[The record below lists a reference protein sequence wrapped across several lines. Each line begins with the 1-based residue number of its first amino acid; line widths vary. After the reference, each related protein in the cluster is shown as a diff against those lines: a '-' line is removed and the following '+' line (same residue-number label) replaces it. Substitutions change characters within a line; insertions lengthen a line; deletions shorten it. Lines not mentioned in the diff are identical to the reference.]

1 MRCRKC
7 DYRLWN
13 LRSRQCPE
21 CGTPFVP
28 SQYEFVPNSVEFR
41 CPHCDQAYVGTDP
54 NGHLVPAA
62 FECVSCGRHIHMDEM
77 VLLPAAGIEEEQT
90 QTDRM
95 PWLERKK
102 RGFFRSWFS
111 TIGRSMI
118 TPGRLM
124 RSVPAGS
131 SVASAWWFAIWTN
144 TLILLV
150 SLAPLVILQIA
161 MVAQFTGGGGPPK
174 GAFGAVLAA
183 MLIMLLVGMIVGIAV
198 WGCITHGLLRL
209 TGPTFTTLGGTYQ
222 AICYSSGAFAPT
234 AIPCLGFYFG
244 WIWWIVSAVLMVK
257 QAQRVQGWRAALAV
271 LTFPALLIFTIVG
284 FYVVMIVMVF
294 SSTGPFASAP
304 LTPSTETQIVLDAV
318 LDYAEEHAGR
328 GPDHAIELVS
338 AGYLTVHDLVA
349 LDSDT
354 YVENVSVAG
363 VTLDRFSTLPAKRR
377 GQVTRAAIDALPEGT
392 IAHRLGD
399 FVFTHHGIDLADPPP
414 ELWLVIM
421 SPDPEANAPRA
432 ADPLLTIGCAD
443 GGVRTIPRAR
453 LTASLAE
460 QNDLRARH
468 GLAPLPDPATVTH
481 ARPAVAQP

>member
-28 SQYEFVPNSVEFR
+28 SQYELVPNSVEFR
-41 CPHCDQAYVGTDP
+41 CPHCDQAYFGTGP
-54 NGHLVPAA
+54 KGHLLPAA
-62 FECVSCGRHIHMDEM
+62 FECTSCGRHIHMDEM

-90 QTDRM
+90 QIDRM

-124 RSVPAGS
+124 RSIPAGS

-150 SLAPLVILQIA
+150 SLVPLVIFQIVVFA
-161 MVAQFTGGGGPPK
+161 GFAGSGGPPAS
-174 GAFGAVLAA
+174 AFGAIPAV
-183 MLIMLLVGMIVGIAV
+183 MLIMALLGTIVVIAL
-198 WGCITHGLLRL
+198 WGCLTHGLLRL

-222 AICYSSGAFAPT
+222 AICYSTGANAPT
-234 AIPCLGFYFG
+234 ALPCLGLYFG

-257 QAQRVQGWRAALAV
+257 EAQQVQGWRAALAV
-271 LTFPALLIFTIVG
+271 LTFPALLIFSIIAL
-284 FYVVMIVMVF
+284 YMVLIAVAF
-294 SSTGPFASAP
+294 SSISSPAANSA
-304 LTPSTETQIVLDAV
+304 TTRIRTQTVLRTVSVYAV
-318 LDYAEEHAGR
+318 DHDDR
-328 GPDHAIELVS
+328 GPDHAIELVL
-338 AGYLTVHDLVA
+338 GDYLTVHDLVA

-363 VTLDRFSTLPAKRR
+363 VTLDRFSTLSAKRR
-377 GQVTRAAIDALPEGT
+377 GRVTRAAIDALPEGT

-399 FVFTHHGIDLADPPP
+399 FVFTHHGIDLGDPHPG
-414 ELWLVIM
+414 LWLVIM
-421 SPDPEANAPRA
+421 SPDPEANAPGS
-432 ADPLLTIGCAD
+432 ADLLLTIGFAD

-453 LTASLAE
+453 LPTLLAE

-468 GLAPLPDPATVTH
+468 GLAPLPEPATVTH